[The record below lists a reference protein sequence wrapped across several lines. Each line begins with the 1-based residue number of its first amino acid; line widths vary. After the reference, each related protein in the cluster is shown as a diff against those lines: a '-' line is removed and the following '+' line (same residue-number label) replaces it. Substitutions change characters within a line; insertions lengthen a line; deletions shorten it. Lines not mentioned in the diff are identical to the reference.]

1 MEALVS
7 KILGS
12 TLKKFIN
19 GFNKEMLSLQIMKG
33 TAQVKDFGTAS
44 MIPVKGEEAS
54 DQPLIYRN

>member
-33 TAQVKDFGTAS
+33 TAQVKDFGTSS
-44 MIPVKGEEAS
+44 MIPVKEKKL
-54 DQPLIYRN
+54 PTIL

>member
-33 TAQVKDFGTAS
+33 TAQVKDFGTLS
-44 MIPVKGEEAS
+44 IPVKEKL
-54 DQPLIYRN
+54 PTIL